1 MRRSLL
7 TLAAVLAPLTA
18 AQAHPHV
25 WVTSQSQIAYDPQGR
40 IAGVHQDWTF
50 DDMFSSF
57 ATQGLDKDGDGKLSR
72 EELQPL
78 AQTNV
83 ESLKEFEYFTFAKLG
98 GKKLLFKEPVD
109 YWLDDTN
116 NILTLHF
123 FLPLSTP
130 QPQGQKAL
138 AVEIYDPTYY
148 VDFAMADKDPAA
160 LKSAPQGCTLN
171 VIRPPNPDDTQAA
184 DAVKLD
190 QEYFRALDANKN
202 FGEKFANHILV
213 NCP

>member
-1 MRRSLL
+1 MRLALL
-7 TLAAVLAPLTA
+7 AFAALLASVAA

-25 WVTSQSQIAYDPQGR
+25 WVTSVSKIAYDAQGR
-40 IAGVHQDWTF
+40 VTGVQQDWTF

-57 ATQGLDKDGDGKLSR
+57 ATQGLDKDGDGKLSK

-98 GKKLLFKEPVD
+98 GKKLLFKEPIN
-109 YWLDDTN
+109 YWLDNTN

-130 QPQGQKAL
+130 QGAEQTTQ
-138 AVEIYDPTYY
+138 
-148 VDFAMADKDPAA
+148 
-160 LKSAPQGCTLN
+160 SARDYRSVG
-171 VIRPPNPDDTQAA
+171 IRNRHSRLIGDRHSECQ
-184 DAVKLD
+184 L
-190 QEYFRALDANKN
+190 
-202 FGEKFANHILV
+202 
-213 NCP
+213 

>member
-1 MRRSLL
+1 MRLPLL
-7 TLAAVLAPLTA
+7 AFAALLASVA
-18 AQAHPHV
+18 AAEAHPHV
-25 WVTSQSQIAYDPQGR
+25 WVTSVSKIAYDAQGR
-40 IAGVHQDWTF
+40 VTGVHQDWTF

-57 ATQGLDKDGDGKLSR
+57 ATQGLDKDGDGKLSK

-98 GKKLLFKEPVD
+98 GKKLLFKEPID

-130 QPQGQKAL
+130 QHQGQKAL

-148 VDFAMADKDPAA
+148 VDFALADKDPAA
-160 LKSAPQGCTLN
+160 LAGAPQGCTLN
-171 VIRPPNPDDTQAA
+171 VIRPNTPDDAQVA

-190 QEYFRALDANKN
+190 QEYFRQLDANRN